1 METWYDSGLL
11 SRVDGPALRWQD
23 GTDEWF
29 YRNQRHRIG
38 LPAVI
43 GSDGLREW
51 HQARPD
57 QLSVDLEWDTS
68 FTRLQGNEN
77 YFREHGPAVTL
88 GNGTRYWG
96 NSSVGGYFH
105 QRPTFG
111 PWIEYGDGSIDFVE
125 DGYTRNRE
133 AGHPSTV
140 ALREAGRRYV
150 TSVMDHKSGLMFSG
164 VPFFTLVE
172 DATLL
177 ETTWRLAGL
186 DDRRRYAA
194 WVIENWE
201 RVRGNL
207 SHDDDRAVDRWLGRF
222 ENTVSAEREE
232 LRILRENMQGYLRV
246 ALRRLEGVVEP
257 DLASL
262 QDVIESVGL
271 PLTGAVAQL
280 TPESRL
286 LRAVVTA
293 PSVGEAIGEE
303 LLPRPTLTGKPVA
316 STKARSSKVI
326 NELYVSGLAE
336 LALGALATIVECNGI
351 ELADTILL
359 NVMVDEVDMST
370 GRDKRYCV
378 VSIQVEREEF
388 EALNL
393 DRVDPLECVRGLN
406 AVVPRGNTEL
416 APVRPIIAFDKE
428 DARIIAAVDVA
439 SRLDSRANLME
450 LTPNEFESLI
460 QNLFTK
466 IGLDTHQTQAS
477 LDGGVDAIAYDSR
490 PIFGGKIIIQ
500 AKRYKNTV
508 GVSAVRDLYG
518 TVLNEGASK
527 GLLVTT
533 SGYGKS
539 SFEFAKN
546 KPLELLEGGH
556 LLHLLKEH
564 LDMDAVIVPPV
575 TWVDPMEDAA
585 RA

>member
-460 QNLFTK
+460 QNLLTK